1 MNLVADAKLLTLVKI
16 GFHFPCERSGIAE
29 MAIEEKKF
37 EITTPIQDAMN
48 LSNP

>member
-1 MNLVADAKLLTLVKI
+1 MNPAADAKLPILVKI

-29 MAIEEKKF
+29 VTIEEKKF
-37 EITTPIQDAMN
+37 EITTPIQDTMN